1 VVEQGL
7 GAVIVTNEDDGVL
20 DALVSAASGVPDP
33 VKRSVFKS
41 FRTLLGEV
49 TRIPTAWLHQ
59 KAQSVDDQ
67 TLATTQVSQA
77 LAKAVAEKYSQ
88 DPAIIQAA
96 AEIYLPSA
104 IRKAENRVRV
114 AKIALDQLSDDP
126 GSSQT
131 EAEVDDDWLNA
142 FSRFAEDASS
152 ERLRDLFGRVLAGE
166 IRRTGSYGLS
176 TLRAVSEL
184 DPVIAQDFSIVWEK
198 SVGEGLDYSEEFQ
211 RGEGYLRWMRLAEA
225 GLLAPTTSA
234 RFTPPFNPV
243 FQGFSAWRPFGTDDS
258 SVTILASQECNSRW
272 TYIPFTRIGRE
283 IASILPK
290 PDFDAN
296 FRLAALKFQGTGGVQ
311 QIMLMSAEKGIELL
325 WKKA

>member
-1 VVEQGL
+1 MSKEEEDGI
-7 GAVIVTNEDDGVL
+7 GALI
-20 DALVSAASGVPDP
+20 SAASAVPDP
-33 VKRSVFKS
+33 VKKS
-41 FRTLLGEV
+41 FLKSVGILLGGM
-49 TRIPTAWLHQ
+49 TRIPAAWLHQ
-59 KAQSVDDQ
+59 KAQGLDDR

-77 LAKAVAEKYSQ
+77 LAKAVAEKCSQ

-114 AKIALDQLSDDP
+114 AQVAVGQLSD
-126 GSSQT
+126 GSASFQPET
-131 EAEVDDDWLNA
+131 EVDDDWLNA

-152 ERLRDLFGRVLAGE
+152 ERLQDLFGRILAGE
-166 IRRTGSYGLS
+166 VRRSGSYGLS

-184 DPVIAQDFSIVWEK
+184 DPVIAQDFSLAWEK
-198 SVGEGLDYSEEFQ
+198 SVGDGVDYSEEFQ

-225 GLLAPTTSA
+225 GLMAPTTSA

-258 SVTILASQECNSRW
+258 FITILATRECNSQW
-272 TYIPFTRIGRE
+272 TYIPFTRVGRE
-283 IASILPK
+283 ISTILPM
-290 PDFDAN
+290 PDFEAN
-296 FRLAALKFQGTGGVQ
+296 FRLAALKFQNVGGVEQ
-311 QIMLMSAEKGIELL
+311 VLFLRTGKPLEIL